1 MELHVTPD
9 CEMLKVVI
17 LHTSSHIEAGMI
29 TGAHAP
35 KKGYR
40 TIRVPLAE
48 SEYDRFLTNRAYAKA
63 QLEEFS
69 EDVPA
74 WFPDAFPWG

>member
-1 MELHVTPD
+1 
-9 CEMLKVVI
+9 
-17 LHTSSHIEAGMI
+17 MI
-29 TGAHAP
+29 TVAHAP

-40 TIRVPLAE
+40 TIRLPLAE
-48 SEYDRFLTNRAYAKA
+48 AEYDRFLTNRAYAKA